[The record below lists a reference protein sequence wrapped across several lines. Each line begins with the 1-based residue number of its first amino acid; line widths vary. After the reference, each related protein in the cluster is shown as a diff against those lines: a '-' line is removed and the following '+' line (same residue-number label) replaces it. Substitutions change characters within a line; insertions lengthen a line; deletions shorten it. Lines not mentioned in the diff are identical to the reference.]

1 MSRAPVG
8 VAEMLSF
15 YITSARYLN
24 FSIVRSGDEKSA
36 ETRDFCTIETLL
48 SVAVLTTVKK

>member
-1 MSRAPVG
+1 
-8 VAEMLSF
+8 MLSF
-15 YITSARYLN
+15 YTTSARYLN

-48 SVAVLTTVKK
+48 SVAVLTTVKE